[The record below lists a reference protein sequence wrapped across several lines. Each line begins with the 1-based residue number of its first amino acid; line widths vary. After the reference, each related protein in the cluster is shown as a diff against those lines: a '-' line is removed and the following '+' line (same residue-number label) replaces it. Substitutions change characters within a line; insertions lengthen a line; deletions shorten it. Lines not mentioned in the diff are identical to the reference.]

1 MRSFITFSQF
11 LYFRATD
18 RRLLPCL
25 LALVLLL
32 SAGYIY
38 LVHNSIYNLKAREVA
53 IEKSVELE
61 TEIAVL
67 ETRSISLLSEINL
80 ELAAASGFVELKQEP
95 LFAVKSE
102 SVRLSLAGGYE
113 R

>member
-1 MRSFITFSQF
+1 MRSFITISQF
-11 LYFRATD
+11 LYFKATD
-18 RRLLPCL
+18 RRLLPYL

-38 LVHNSIYNLKAREVA
+38 LVHNSLYNLKARELAV
-53 IEKSVELE
+53 EKSVELE

-80 ELAAASGFVELKQEP
+80 DLAAASGFVELNEEP
-95 LFAVKSE
+95 LFAAQSE
-102 SVRLSLAGGYE
+102 SVRLSLAGDYE